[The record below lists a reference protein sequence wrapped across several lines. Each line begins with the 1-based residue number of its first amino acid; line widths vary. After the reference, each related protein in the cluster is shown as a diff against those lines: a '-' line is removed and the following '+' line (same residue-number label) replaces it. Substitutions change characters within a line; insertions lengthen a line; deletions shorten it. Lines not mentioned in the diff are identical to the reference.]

1 MILAFDD
8 FEIDPQRS
16 ELRNAGVPVP
26 VETRVFNL
34 LYLLI
39 RNHDRLV
46 TKDEIIEIVWD
57 GRAISDSAIST
68 AIKET
73 RKAVGDDG
81 TRQAR
86 IATVHGRGFRCVAD
100 VKIRGSAS
108 PAVLESTR
116 TNEPEDKPGTNL
128 PSFGGKPSIAVIP
141 FQILSKVD
149 EERPLAD
156 AIPAELIS
164 ALSRLRWISVIA
176 RGSSFRFREPDVSPQ
191 TVRQVLGAGY
201 CLTGVVEVFPTS
213 LAITVELSETRQG
226 NIVWGER
233 YISKLERLHEIR
245 SEIIAGVISAIEV
258 QVPLAKAN
266 AARIGAPQQLDAWS
280 AYHIGLQHMYRFN
293 RADNAAAAE
302 HFHDAIGKD
311 PRFARAHAGL
321 SFTSFQNAF
330 MNYGPDR
337 EQEIDAAR
345 ASAETSLEL
354 DPLDPFANYNM
365 GRVGWLTGDLES
377 GSSWL
382 DRSLQISPNFAQ
394 GHYVKALLEVLAGH
408 GEKARES
415 TTKAMALSPLDPL
428 YYAMLGTHAQS
439 YLCDSNFA
447 DAAIWAERA
456 ARAPGAH
463 HLLATIAAV
472 AHHLND
478 DNEKAL
484 YWASNVRARRP
495 DMHAASFFSAFP
507 FAEAPLNA
515 TLRHALAELGFN

>member
-8 FEIDPQRS
+8 FEIDLQRS
-16 ELRNAGVPVP
+16 ELRNAGEPVS

-34 LYLLI
+34 LCLLI
-39 RNHDRLV
+39 GNHDRLV
-46 TKDEIIEIVWD
+46 TKDEIIEVVWD

-81 TRQAR
+81 TRQAK

-100 VKIRGSAS
+100 VKIRGSANA
-108 PAVLESTR
+108 AVLESTG
-116 TNEPEDKPGTNL
+116 TNEPEGKLDTTI

-141 FQILSKVD
+141 FQILSKLE

-164 ALSRLRWISVIA
+164 ALSRLRWINVIA
-176 RGSSFRFREPDVSPQ
+176 RGSSFRFRQPDVSPQ
-191 TVRQVLGAGY
+191 TVRQLLGASY
-201 CLTGVVEVFPTS
+201 CLTGIVEVFPDS
-213 LAITVELSETRQG
+213 LAITVELAETRHG

-233 YISKLERLHEIR
+233 YLSKLERLHEIR
-245 SEIIAGVISAIEV
+245 SEIIPGVISAIEV
-258 QVPLAKAN
+258 QVPLAEAN
-266 AARIGAPQQLDAWS
+266 AARTGGPQQLDAWS
-280 AYHIGLQHMYRFN
+280 AFHIGLQHMYRFN

-302 HFHDAIGKD
+302 HFRDAIGKD

-321 SFTSFQNAF
+321 SFTSFQIAF
-330 MNYGPDR
+330 MNYEPDR

-345 ASAETSLEL
+345 ASAEKSLEL
-354 DPLDPFANYNM
+354 DPLDPFTNYNM
-365 GRVGWLTGDLES
+365 GRVCWLTGDLES
-377 GSSWL
+377 GLSWL

-408 GEKARES
+408 GQKARES
-415 TTKAMALSPLDPL
+415 STKAMALSPLDPL

-439 YLCDSNFA
+439 YLCDGNYTE
-447 DAAIWAERA
+447 AAIWAERA

-463 HLLATIAAV
+463 HLLATVAAV

-495 DMHAASFFSAFP
+495 DMLAASFFNAFP
-507 FAEAPLNA
+507 FAETPVKAVI
-515 TLRHALAELGFN
+515 HDALAELGF